1 MSLIPFAS
9 ILTGI
14 FVAILLCIF
23 LLQDYIQ
30 EQSRQQN
37 SNLIANHLQSNLDQI
52 LTSLVSQ
59 TATFANKNKLFK
71 LIATE
76 ASTATNPDHIQ
87 LQNML
92 PNAVNVRLFKKGAAK
107 VNTNIRPPFSFTSL
121 DLVHRAEKGETVYPE
136 ATNVR
141 GEWLISLAVA
151 IRDPAD
157 KGIVG
162 TMLVTLDI
170 NSIKQNL
177 MVTQGEI
184 NLNQSFDQNADTE
197 FLSIGSSG
205 SPVSFSRELINKHWS
220 IHYKPANFSSDL
232 PTAPLYLLLMPALVC
247 FFLALAGTV
256 ISLLRI
262 QKTLNLDIRLLHKQ
276 LINAIVD
283 RFSPSTAYQF
293 SNFEE
298 IDSLLVKVE
307 TKARTLATLEQKIK
321 QGEFSQSS
329 NNEKQTASNRLS
341 NQTDAAKSGN
351 KSQQGSADAGLEL
364 QQDLQKKQ
372 KKTDSLPIPQA
383 AEIDVSSIFRAYDI
397 RGIVGTTLTNDI
409 VTRIGLSIGTQAKA
423 LGEQTIVVAGD
434 GRLSSPDF
442 VEAMIQ
448 GLTESGCDVL
458 NIGLV
463 PTPLLYYAT
472 HNSHARSGVMITGSH
487 NPSNYNGIKVVL
499 AGKALVDDEI
509 QGLYQKYLSKEFS
522 SGEGSEILLDI
533 TEEYID
539 RITDDVLVAQP
550 LKIVID
556 CGNGIAGLIAPDLFT
571 SLGCEVIPLFCDI
584 DGNFPNHHPDPIIP
598 ENLESLTAAV
608 LANQADLGIAFDG
621 DGDRLVA
628 VTAAGDVV
636 WPDKLMML
644 FAKDIV
650 SRNPGADVVYDIKC
664 SAHLNTVISEFG
676 GRPIICRSGHS
687 FIKAK
692 MIATNAI
699 LGGEMSGH
707 LCFKER
713 WFGFDD
719 GLYAAAR
726 LLEIIGSQS
735 EGLAALIADFPLS
748 IVTPEIQ
755 IPVTETNKFEIIQQ
769 ISNPDDFDG
778 ATITTIDGFRV
789 DYDDRWGLVRASNT
803 SPNLTLRFEANDEAG
818 LEKIQT
824 QFRQK
829 LTAINKNLTF

>member
-1 MSLIPFAS
+1 
-9 ILTGI
+9 
-14 FVAILLCIF
+14 
-23 LLQDYIQ
+23 
-30 EQSRQQN
+30 
-37 SNLIANHLQSNLDQI
+37 
-52 LTSLVSQ
+52 
-59 TATFANKNKLFK
+59 
-71 LIATE
+71 
-76 ASTATNPDHIQ
+76 
-87 LQNML
+87 
-92 PNAVNVRLFKKGAAK
+92 
-107 VNTNIRPPFSFTSL
+107 
-121 DLVHRAEKGETVYPE
+121 
-136 ATNVR
+136 
-141 GEWLISLAVA
+141 
-151 IRDPAD
+151 
-157 KGIVG
+157 
-162 TMLVTLDI
+162 
-170 NSIKQNL
+170 
-177 MVTQGEI
+177 
-184 NLNQSFDQNADTE
+184 
-197 FLSIGSSG
+197 
-205 SPVSFSRELINKHWS
+205 
-220 IHYKPANFSSDL
+220 
-232 PTAPLYLLLMPALVC
+232 MPALVC

-262 QKTLNLDIRLLHKQ
+262 QKNLNLDIRLLHKQ